1 MGIFE
6 PRSGELMM
14 QPLKLRKKPFWGKGI
29 KMSARDT
36 KQIIYRYNG
45 DDTSEEIEIDFDGDI
60 VLPQP
65 GENMIRKGK
74 TWKAVQRDIESSG
87 AGAMPIIRLF
97 LTDKF

>member
-1 MGIFE
+1 
-6 PRSGELMM
+6 M
-14 QPLKLRKKPFWGKGI
+14 QPLKLRNKRFGGRGI

-65 GENMIRKGK
+65 GGIMIRKGK
-74 TWKAVQRDIESSG
+74 TWKAIHRAIESSG

>member
-1 MGIFE
+1 
-6 PRSGELMM
+6 
-14 QPLKLRKKPFWGKGI
+14 
-29 KMSARDT
+29 MSARDT

-65 GENMIRKGK
+65 GGIMIRKGK
-74 TWKAVQRDIESSG
+74 TWKAIHRAIESSG